1 MFWYFLS
8 KVLKEANRLK
18 VNIDD
23 LLLYDKEKIKQDVY
37 EAGVKRR
44 KLIEIAINFLKNTNL
59 TFQDIVDNTD
69 LVVYEI
75 KRPIF
80 FGYDV
85 IELRWGYK
93 IWMNLKN
100 MEII

>member
-8 KVLKEANRLK
+8 KVLKGANRLK

-37 EAGVKRR
+37 E
-44 KLIEIAINFLKNTNL
+44 
-59 TFQDIVDNTD
+59 
-69 LVVYEI
+69 I

-80 FGYDV
+80 FCYDV

-100 MEII
+100 MGII